1 MKDWTFRD
9 VMTGPHYVERI
20 PDEEPL
26 FIAVPLKFIPLKRV
40 HGRLVAG
47 RALQRRLGGAA

>member
-1 MKDWTFRD
+1 MKDWAFRD
-9 VMTGPHYVERI
+9 VLAGPHYVERI
-20 PDEEPL
+20 PDDEPL

-47 RALQRRLGGAA
+47 RALQRHLGEIS

>member
-9 VMTGPHYVERI
+9 VLAGPHYVERI
-20 PDEEPL
+20 PDDEPL
-26 FIAVPLKFIPLKRV
+26 FLVTPLKFIPLKRV

-47 RALQRRLGGAA
+47 RAKQRKLGEKA